1 MNFVLHK
8 QKIHGWDMSKRII
21 VVYSDRTYVGTGAGP
36 GPILCQTLHIA
47 TFDPPQCFSGHQM
60 SVGRGMRGGSQVN
73 RLASDGHQMSQAGES
88 LVWTGGGGSMYDV
101 QRGPVQ

>member
-21 VVYSDRTYVGTGAGP
+21 VVYSDRTYVGRAAGP

-47 TFDPPQCFSGHQM
+47 TSDPLPP
-60 SVGRGMRGGSQVN
+60 N
-73 RLASDGHQMSQAGES
+73 ASAATICQ
-88 LVWTGGGGSMYDV
+88 LGGG
-101 QRGPVQ
+101 

>member
-47 TFDPPQCFSGHQM
+47 TSDPPPMLQRPPDVSRAGDEGGFS
-60 SVGRGMRGGSQVN
+60 SEQV
-73 RLASDGHQMSQAGES
+73 
-88 LVWTGGGGSMYDV
+88 
-101 QRGPVQ
+101 